1 MGGRGIHVWE
11 RVIGGWTGDT
21 RVGACDWWVGGWRT
35 HVWER
40 VIGGWTGDTSVGA
53 CDWWVD
59 GGYVCE
65 SV

>member
-1 MGGRGIHVWE
+1 MRECGWWVDRGYVCE
-11 RVIGGWTGDT
+11 SV
-21 RVGACDWWVGGWRT
+21 CLVGGWRI

-59 GGYVCE
+59 WGYMCE